1 MSSAMQFTLI
11 GFGIDPDYQID
22 IINELDFANAI
33 YGITQV
39 AGLHNNSKAFLF
51 RDVGRAVHAP
61 AHITE
66 KVVELFRSKSEFT
79 FLASIQQ
86 KTSTSGVI
94 FSIHESEHSY
104 FELESSGLREEI
116 RYHYRYKGKPR
127 SESFPYRLADGQWH
141 KIALSISATHLL
153 LHVDCN
159 RIYERVIDPPQMD
172 LTLGSGVWLGQHS
185 HKHGLF
191 KGTIQDVKLIFA
203 PNSYITQ
210 CPNLNRC
217 PTCSDFL
224 NLVQGIMDLQELLA
238 KMTLKL
244 NYAESRLTQLESCRC
259 ERTCSANG
267 VVYRDK
273 ELWVEPENCRNCGC
287 MNGVVECRRIF
298 CPPANC
304 SEDSLSVHVEGTCCK
319 KCRPK
324 CTYMA
329 QTLSEGQR
337 LLTKRCTEC
346 KNGMM
351 VRVTE
356 NCPELN
362 CTLKEQILPDNRCC
376 NICKG
381 YDFCAE
387 GLICGENSECKNR
400 NTRAECECKSGFASI
415 HGDSTY
421 CEDIDECV
429 TQMHY
434 CRANTVCVNLLGSHR
449 CDCLPG
455 FIRVDDYSCT
465 EHDECAS
472 GQSSCDDNAICTN
485 TIRGHLCSC
494 KPGYVGNGSICTAF
508 CEEGC
513 RSGGTCVSPN
523 TCVCPS
529 GFTGLHCETDI
540 DECAEVLIQC
550 HIHSRCVNLPGWYHC
565 ECRNGFHDNGSYLI
579 DGSSCID
586 IDECATQTHT
596 CWNDSVCVNLPGS
609 FDCMCT
615 SGPACS
621 GDCLYEEGL
630 KHNGQKWNHSLDHCS
645 LCSCKDGRTF
655 CMRRECHCADPE
667 TDLFCCP
674 ECDSRKSSQCL
685 HQSGHILYRSRDSW
699 IYSCQQCRCLEGK
712 VDCWPL
718 ACPVLACK
726 YSALVEGECCPHCVT
741 DPCLADNIANDIR
754 QTCQD
759 PAGIT
764 RLSSATWPM
773 PGSPCTTCKCKVTA
787 TTHILPD
794 TDTHTERIHT
804 QEHVKTHKHMYIHT
818 H

>member
-1 MSSAMQFTLI
+1 MDIYVALLSVVLI
-11 GFGIDPDYQID
+11 AKPVFGFGIDPDDQID
-22 IINELDFANAI
+22 IINELDFGNAT

-39 AGLHNNSKAFLF
+39 AGLHKNSKAFLF

-66 KVVELFRSKSEFT
+66 KVVQLFRSKSEFT
-79 FLASIQQ
+79 FLASIKQ
-86 KTSTSGVI
+86 KSSTSGVI

-116 RYHYRYKGKPR
+116 RYHYSYKGKPR

-141 KIALSISATHLL
+141 KIALSISAAHLL

-185 HKHGLF
+185 HKHGFF

-203 PNSYITQ
+203 PNGYITQ
-210 CPNLNRC
+210 CPNLNRTC

-224 NLVQGIMDLQELLA
+224 SLVQGIMDLQELLA

-244 NYAESRLTQLESCRC
+244 NYAESRLTQLEGCRC
-259 ERTCSANG
+259 DRTCSANG
-267 VVYRDK
+267 VDYRDK
-273 ELWVEPENCRNCGC
+273 ELWVEPENCRNCVC

-304 SEDSLSVHVEGTCCK
+304 SEDSLPVHVVGTCCK

-337 LLTKRCTEC
+337 LLTKMCTEC
-346 KNGMM
+346 KNGLM

-356 NCPELN
+356 NCPEIN

-376 NICKG
+376 NVCKG

-387 GLICGENSECKNR
+387 GLICGENSECKNQ
-400 NTRAECECKSGFASI
+400 NTRAECECMSGFASI

-421 CEDIDECV
+421 CEDIDECAV
-429 TQMHY
+429 QSHY
-434 CRANTVCVNLLGSHR
+434 CQANTMCVNVPGSHR
-449 CDCLPG
+449 CDCLPA

-485 TIRGHLCSC
+485 TIRGHLCTC
-494 KPGYVGNGSICTAF
+494 KPGYVGNGSICIAF

-523 TCVCPS
+523 TCICPS
-529 GFTGLHCETDI
+529 GFTGRHCETD
-540 DECAEVLIQC
+540 V
-550 HIHSRCVNLPGWYHC
+550 
-565 ECRNGFHDNGSYLI
+565 
-579 DGSSCID
+579 
-586 IDECATQTHT
+586 DECATQTDT
-596 CWNDSVCVNLPGS
+596 CWNDSVCVNLPGG

-621 GDCLYEEGL
+621 GDCLHEEGL
-630 KHNGQKWNHSLDHCS
+630 KHNGQEWNLSLDRCS

-655 CMRRECHCADPE
+655 CRRRECDCVEPE
-667 TDLFCCP
+667 ADLFCCP

-685 HQSGHILYRSRDSW
+685 HQSGHTLYNSRDSW
-699 IYSCQQCRCLEGK
+699 IYGCQQCRCLEGE

-718 ACPVLACK
+718 VCPVLACK
-726 YSALVEGECCPHCVT
+726 YSALAEGECCPHCVT
-741 DPCLADNIANDIR
+741 DPCLADNIAYDIM

-773 PGSPCTTCKCKVTA
+773 PGSPCTTCKCKNGSVCCSVE
-787 TTHILPD
+787 LD
-794 TDTHTERIHT
+794 CL
-804 QEHVKTHKHMYIHT
+804 QNN
-818 H
+818 

>member
-1 MSSAMQFTLI
+1 MQQSICSRATISPIFVLYRLLFKI
-11 GFGIDPDYQID
+11 FGFGIDPDYQID
-22 IINELDFANAI
+22 IINELDFANATF
-33 YGITQV
+33 GITQV
-39 AGLHNNSKAFLF
+39 AGLHKNSKAFLF

-66 KVVELFRSKSEFT
+66 KVVQLFRSKSEFT

-86 KTSTSGVI
+86 KSSTSGVI

-116 RYHYRYKGKPR
+116 RYHYSYKGKPR

-185 HKHGLF
+185 HKHGFF
-191 KGTIQDVKLIFA
+191 KGTIQDVKLIFT
-203 PNSYITQ
+203 PNGYITQ
-210 CPNLNRC
+210 CPNLNR
-217 PTCSDFL
+217 S
-224 NLVQGIMDLQELLA
+224 NLQ
-238 KMTLKL
+238 L
-244 NYAESRLTQLESCRC
+244 NYAESRLTQLEGCRC
-259 ERTCSANG
+259 DRTCSANG
-267 VVYRDK
+267 VDYRDK
-273 ELWVEPENCRNCGC
+273 ELWVEPENCRNCVC

-304 SEDSLSVHVEGTCCK
+304 SEDSLPVHVVGTCCK
-319 KCRPK
+319 KCRREY
-324 CTYMA
+324 CHH
-329 QTLSEGQR
+329 
-337 LLTKRCTEC
+337 
-346 KNGMM
+346 NGLM

-376 NICKG
+376 NVCKG

-415 HGDSTY
+415 HEDSTY
-421 CEDIDECV
+421 CEDIDECAV
-429 TQMHY
+429 QRHY
-434 CRANTVCVNLLGSHR
+434 CQANTACVNVPGSHR
-449 CDCLPG
+449 CDCLPA

-472 GQSSCDDNAICTN
+472 WQSSCNDNAICTN
-485 TIRGHLCSC
+485 TIRGHLCTC

-523 TCVCPS
+523 TCICPS
-529 GFTGLHCETDI
+529 GFTGRHCETDI
-540 DECAEVLIQC
+540 DECAEGLIQC
-550 HIHSRCVNLPGWYHC
+550 HNHSRCVNLPGWYHC

-579 DGSSCID
+579 HGSSCID
-586 IDECATQTHT
+586 VDECATQTHT
-596 CWNDSVCVNLPGS
+596 CWNDSVCVNLPGG

-621 GDCLYEEGL
+621 GDCLHEEGL
-630 KHNGQKWNHSLDHCS
+630 KHNGQEWNLSLDRCS

-655 CMRRECHCADPE
+655 CRRRECDCVDPE
-667 TDLFCCP
+667 ADLFCCP

-685 HQSGHILYRSRDSW
+685 HQSGHTLYNSRDSW
-699 IYSCQQCRCLEGK
+699 IYSCQQCRCLEGE

-718 ACPVLACK
+718 ACPVLVCK
-726 YSALVEGECCPHCVT
+726 YSALAEGECCPHCVT
-741 DPCLADNIANDIR
+741 DPCLADNIAYDIM

-773 PGSPCTTCKCKVTA
+773 PGSPCTTCKCKNGSVCCSVE
-787 TTHILPD
+787 LD
-794 TDTHTERIHT
+794 CL
-804 QEHVKTHKHMYIHT
+804 QNN
-818 H
+818 

>member
-1 MSSAMQFTLI
+1 VDFFIMNTNFFF

-22 IINELDFANAI
+22 IINELDFANATF
-33 YGITQV
+33 GITQV
-39 AGLHNNSKAFLF
+39 AGLHKNSKAFLF

-66 KVVELFRSKSEFT
+66 KVVQLFRSKSEFT

-86 KTSTSGVI
+86 KSSTSGVI

-104 FELESSGLREEI
+104 FELESSGLWEEI
-116 RYHYRYKGKPR
+116 RYHYSYKGKPR

-185 HKHGLF
+185 HKHGFF
-191 KGTIQDVKLIFA
+191 KVKQTFHHHIH
-203 PNSYITQ
+203 NHCNHIKT
-210 CPNLNRC
+210 C

-224 NLVQGIMDLQELLA
+224 SLVQGIMDLQELLA

-244 NYAESRLTQLESCRC
+244 NYAESRLTQLEGCRC
-259 ERTCSANG
+259 DRTCSANG
-267 VVYRDK
+267 VDYRDK
-273 ELWVEPENCRNCGC
+273 ELWVEPENCRNCVC
-287 MNGVVECRRIF
+287 MVGI
-298 CPPANC
+298 PPHHT
-304 SEDSLSVHVEGTCCK
+304 DT
-319 KCRPK
+319 
-324 CTYMA
+324 M
-329 QTLSEGQR
+329 TLYL
-337 LLTKRCTEC
+337 LLTK
-346 KNGMM
+346 NGLM

-376 NICKG
+376 NVCKG

-421 CEDIDECV
+421 CEDIDECAV
-429 TQMHY
+429 QRHY
-434 CRANTVCVNLLGSHR
+434 CQANTACVNVPGSHR
-449 CDCLPG
+449 CDCLPA

-485 TIRGHLCSC
+485 TIRGHLCTC

-523 TCVCPS
+523 TCICPP
-529 GFTGLHCETDI
+529 GFTGRHCETDI
-540 DECAEVLIQC
+540 DECAEGLIQC
-550 HIHSRCVNLPGWYHC
+550 HNHSRCVNLPGWYHC

-579 DGSSCID
+579 HGSSCID
-586 IDECATQTHT
+586 VDECATQTHT
-596 CWNDSVCVNLPGS
+596 CWNDSVCVNLPGG

-621 GDCLYEEGL
+621 GDCLHEEGL
-630 KHNGQKWNHSLDHCS
+630 KHNGQEWNLSLDRCS

-655 CMRRECHCADPE
+655 CRRRECDCVDPE
-667 TDLFCCP
+667 ADLFCCP

-685 HQSGHILYRSRDSW
+685 HQSGHTLYNSKDSW
-699 IYSCQQCRCLEGK
+699 IYSCQQCRCLEGE

-726 YSALVEGECCPHCVT
+726 YSALAEGECCPHCVT
-741 DPCLADNIANDIR
+741 DPCLADNIAYDIM

-773 PGSPCTTCKCKVTA
+773 PGSPCTTCKCKNGSVCCSVE
-787 TTHILPD
+787 LD
-794 TDTHTERIHT
+794 CL
-804 QEHVKTHKHMYIHT
+804 QNN
-818 H
+818 

>member
-1 MSSAMQFTLI
+1 MQQSICSRATISPIFVLYRLLFKVI
-11 GFGIDPDYQID
+11 FFGFGIDPDYQID
-22 IINELDFANAI
+22 IINELDFANATF
-33 YGITQV
+33 GITQV
-39 AGLHNNSKAFLF
+39 AGLHKNSKAFLF
-51 RDVGRAVHAP
+51 RDLWRELKVQ
-61 AHITE
+61 
-66 KVVELFRSKSEFT
+66 KVVQLFRSKSEFT

-86 KTSTSGVI
+86 KFSTSGVI

-116 RYHYRYKGKPR
+116 RYHYSYKGKPR

-185 HKHGLF
+185 HKHGFF
-191 KGTIQDVKLIFA
+191 KVKQTFHHHIH
-203 PNSYITQ
+203 NHCNHIIT
-210 CPNLNRC
+210 C

-224 NLVQGIMDLQELLA
+224 SLVQGIMDLQELLA

-244 NYAESRLTQLESCRC
+244 NYAESRLTQLEGCRC
-259 ERTCSANG
+259 DRTCSANG
-267 VVYRDK
+267 VDYRDK
-273 ELWVEPENCRNCGC
+273 ELWVEPENCRNCIC

-304 SEDSLSVHVEGTCCK
+304 SEDSLPVHVVGTCCK
-319 KCRPK
+319 KCRREY
-324 CTYMA
+324 CHHASITE
-329 QTLSEGQR
+329 TLS
-337 LLTKRCTEC
+337 
-346 KNGMM
+346 
-351 VRVTE
+351 
-356 NCPELN
+356 PS
-362 CTLKEQILPDNRCC
+362 LP
-376 NICKG
+376 G

-421 CEDIDECV
+421 CEDIDECAV
-429 TQMHY
+429 QRHY
-434 CRANTVCVNLLGSHR
+434 CQANTACVNVPGSHR
-449 CDCLPG
+449 CDCLPA

-465 EHDECAS
+465 EHDKCAS
-472 GQSSCDDNAICTN
+472 WQSSCNDNAICTN
-485 TIRGHLCSC
+485 TIRGHLCTC

-523 TCVCPS
+523 TCICPS
-529 GFTGLHCETDI
+529 GFTGRHCETDI
-540 DECAEVLIQC
+540 DECAEGLIQC
-550 HIHSRCVNLPGWYHC
+550 HNHSRCVNLPGWYHC

-579 DGSSCID
+579 HGSSCID
-586 IDECATQTHT
+586 VDECATQTHT
-596 CWNDSVCVNLPGS
+596 CWNDSVCVNLPGG

-621 GDCLYEEGL
+621 GDCLHEEGL
-630 KHNGQKWNHSLDHCS
+630 KHNGQEWNLSLDRCS

-655 CMRRECHCADPE
+655 CRRRECDCVDPE
-667 TDLFCCP
+667 ADLFCCP

-685 HQSGHILYRSRDSW
+685 HQSGHTLYNSRDSW
-699 IYSCQQCRCLEGK
+699 IYSCQQCRCLEGE

-718 ACPVLACK
+718 ACPVLVCK
-726 YSALVEGECCPHCVT
+726 YSALAEGECCPHCVT
-741 DPCLADNIANDIR
+741 DPCLADNIAYDIM

-773 PGSPCTTCKCKVTA
+773 PGSPCTTCKCKNGSVCCSVE
-787 TTHILPD
+787 LD
-794 TDTHTERIHT
+794 CL
-804 QEHVKTHKHMYIHT
+804 QNN
-818 H
+818 

>member
-1 MSSAMQFTLI
+1 MDIYVALLSVVLIAKPVI

-191 KGTIQDVKLIFA
+191 KGTIQDVKFIFA
-203 PNSYITQ
+203 PNGYITQ
-210 CPNLNRC
+210 CPNLNRSC

-224 NLVQGIMDLQELLA
+224 SLVQGIMDLQELLA

-362 CTLKEQILPDNRCC
+362 CTLKEQILPENRCC

-434 CRANTVCVNLLGSHR
+434 CQANTACVNLLGSHR

-494 KPGYVGNGSICTAF
+494 KPGYVGNGSICI
-508 CEEGC
+508 
-513 RSGGTCVSPN
+513 
-523 TCVCPS
+523 
-529 GFTGLHCETDI
+529 DI

-596 CWNDSVCVNLPGS
+596 CWNDSVCVNLPGG

-773 PGSPCTTCKCKVTA
+773 PGSPCTTCKCKNGSVCCSVE
-787 TTHILPD
+787 LD
-794 TDTHTERIHT
+794 CL
-804 QEHVKTHKHMYIHT
+804 QNN
-818 H
+818 

>member
-1 MSSAMQFTLI
+1 MSKEYFPPTVI

-86 KTSTSGVI
+86 KLSTSGVI

-141 KIALSISATHLL
+141 KIALSISGTHLL
-153 LHVDCN
+153 LH
-159 RIYERVIDPPQMD
+159 
-172 LTLGSGVWLGQHS
+172 
-185 HKHGLF
+185 
-191 KGTIQDVKLIFA
+191 GTIQDVKFIFA
-203 PNSYITQ
+203 PNGYITQ
-210 CPNLNRC
+210 CPNLNRTC

-224 NLVQGIMDLQELLA
+224 SLVQGIMDLQELLA

-244 NYAESRLTQLESCRC
+244 NYAESRLTQLEACRC
-259 ERTCSANG
+259 ERTCSDNG

-356 NCPELN
+356 NCPDLN

-381 YDFCAE
+381 YDFCSE
-387 GLICGENSECKNR
+387 GLICGENSECRNR

-421 CEDIDECV
+421 CEDIDECA

-434 CRANTVCVNLLGSHR
+434 CQANTACVNLPGSHR

-529 GFTGLHCETDI
+529 GFTGLYCETDI

-550 HIHSRCVNLPGWYHC
+550 HIHSHCVNLPGWYHC

-586 IDECATQTHT
+586 IDECAMQTHT
-596 CWNDSVCVNLPGS
+596 CWNDSVCLNRPGG

-615 SGPACS
+615 SGLACS

-630 KHNGQKWNHSLDHCS
+630 KNNGQEWNHSLDRCS

-655 CMRRECHCADPE
+655 CRRRECHCADPE
-667 TDLFCCP
+667 ADLFCCP

-773 PGSPCTTCKCKVTA
+773 PGSPCTTCKCKKDGGNCVLGD
-787 TTHILPD
+787 IQCC
-794 TDTHTERIHT
+794 R
-804 QEHVKTHKHMYIHT
+804 
-818 H
+818 